1 VFFDF
6 LAISLLGLEP
16 TCYDQASNS
25 EKASIKLV
33 LFSFSIILIFSLIA
47 TFIIGLFVSGNNW
60 MAFLI
65 AILGTYI
72 LISILRFS
80 LILIKP
86 EIKIFTQINE
96 VVIKTTWKEKIT
108 KIKTYFA
115 NKFKKFEWNFNVP
128 IPGFTLFFRLL
139 YLGLLSYV
147 IIFPLTLLSNW
158 EDVKSYN
165 NELRESAL
173 QTYKEAEL
181 TFQRHAFDSSRNAEF
196 EEKIRWYEEKISH
209 EYFTT
214 KLFLRGMNYP
224 SFTAIS
230 FLVFILF
237 ALPHFLL
244 FRLMKKQSNTYV
256 NAVKKYFAS
265 LITNDFQDLKNNSKS
280 LLKSKGFNP
289 DQLNLVFLDKNNP
302 YLTQKPAEINREN
315 ISWKNWRIKL
325 VEIQTENQPKVES

>member
-16 TCYDQASNS
+16 TCYEQASNS

-108 KIKTYFA
+108 GK
-115 NKFKKFEWNFNVP
+115 NKYVFTSLDSFFKSASDESKFDLARKLILTTSEN
-128 IPGFTLFFRLL
+128 LF
-139 YLGLLSYV
+139 
-147 IIFPLTLLSNW
+147 
-158 EDVKSYN
+158 
-165 NELRESAL
+165 
-173 QTYKEAEL
+173 
-181 TFQRHAFDSSRNAEF
+181 
-196 EEKIRWYEEKISH
+196 
-209 EYFTT
+209 
-214 KLFLRGMNYP
+214 
-224 SFTAIS
+224 
-230 FLVFILF
+230 
-237 ALPHFLL
+237 
-244 FRLMKKQSNTYV
+244 
-256 NAVKKYFAS
+256 
-265 LITNDFQDLKNNSKS
+265 NDFPGLEPRRKK
-280 LLKSKGFNP
+280 
-289 DQLNLVFLDKNNP
+289 
-302 YLTQKPAEINREN
+302 
-315 ISWKNWRIKL
+315 
-325 VEIQTENQPKVES
+325 ESEMFK

>member
-1 VFFDF
+1 MFFDF

-16 TCYDQASNS
+16 TCYEQASNS

-33 LFSFSIILIFSLIA
+33 LFSFSIILILSLVA

-60 MAFLI
+60 IAALI

-96 VVIKTTWKEKIT
+96 VVIKTTWKEKIA

-115 NKFKKFEWNFNVP
+115 NKFKKFKWNFNVP

-147 IIFPLTLLSNW
+147 IIFPLTLLSHW

-165 NELRESAL
+165 NELRENAL
-173 QTYKEAEL
+173 QTYRETEV
-181 TFQRHAFDSSRNAEF
+181 TFQRHDFDASRNTEF

-230 FLVFILF
+230 LLVFFLF

-244 FRLMKKQSNTYV
+244 FRLMKKQNNSYV
-256 NAVKKYFAS
+256 DAVKKYFAS
-265 LITNDFQDLKNNSKS
+265 LISHDFQNLKNNSKTI
-280 LLKSKGFNP
+280 LKNKGFNP
-289 DQLNLVFLDKNNP
+289 EQLNLGFLDKNNP

-315 ISWKNWRIKL
+315 ISWKNWRVKFL
-325 VEIQTENQPKVES
+325 EIQTKNQPKVES